1 MFCGGSDFNDR
12 MLHYLLQKFHKIM
25 GRKLLYDL
33 RILDILSERV
43 ELAKL
48 ELSVN
53 ESASVLFSSSSEA
66 ALFLHIT
73 CEEFNTLIA
82 DIFVKVVAP
91 VAVVLS
97 KARILG
103 VNVDKVVYLYALPI
117 AAC

>member
-1 MFCGGSDFNDR
+1 
-12 MLHYLLQKFHKIM
+12 MLKFHKIT

-53 ESASVLFSSSSEA
+53 ESASALFSSSSEA

-73 CEEFNTLIA
+73 REEFNTLIA
-82 DIFVKVVAP
+82 DIFMKVVAL
-91 VAVVLS
+91 VTDVLS

-103 VNVDKVVYLYALPI
+103 VNVDEVMCYYTSPF